1 MNKKYKILIVE
12 DQPITAMDIKQT
24 IINLG
29 YEVVGIA
36 KSYESAMNKLT
47 LGNANLIKRAEEFI
61 ELGVKPKKQISSKLL
76 IQEEE

>member
-24 IINLG
+24 ITNVG

-36 KSYESAMNKLT
+36 KSHESAIQKF
-47 LGNANLIKRAEEFI
+47 EENIPDLVIMDICLDARCCNSILSRHLNIFI
-61 ELGVKPKKQISSKLL
+61 
-76 IQEEE
+76 

>member
-24 IINLG
+24 ISNLG

-36 KSYESAMNKLT
+36 KSHESAIQKF
-47 LGNANLIKRAEEFI
+47 EENMPDLVI
-61 ELGVKPKKQISSKLL
+61 
-76 IQEEE
+76 